1 MTTSSTQH
9 PLLQLT
15 VRERYVL
22 GLLAQGMLY
31 KEIAYDNKISID
43 TVKKHSK
50 NIYRKLGARNRS
62 EATVHWQAAG
72 QQVKSSFT
80 L

>member
-1 MTTSSTQH
+1 MTTQPSQQ
-9 PLLQLT
+9 PILQLT

-50 NIYRKLGARNRS
+50 NIYKKLGARNRS
-62 EATVHWQAAG
+62 EAAMHWQTMAKAG
-72 QQVKSSFT
+72 
-80 L
+80 

>member
-1 MTTSSTQH
+1 MSTQ
-9 PLLQLT
+9 PYPQPILQLT

-50 NIYRKLGARNRS
+50 NIYKKLGARNRS
-62 EATVHWQAAG
+62 EATVHWQAAET
-72 QQVKSSFT
+72 V
-80 L
+80 

>member
-15 VRERYVL
+15 ARERHVL

-62 EATVHWQAAG
+62 EAAVHWQ
-72 QQVKSSFT
+72 QSEQ
-80 L
+80 